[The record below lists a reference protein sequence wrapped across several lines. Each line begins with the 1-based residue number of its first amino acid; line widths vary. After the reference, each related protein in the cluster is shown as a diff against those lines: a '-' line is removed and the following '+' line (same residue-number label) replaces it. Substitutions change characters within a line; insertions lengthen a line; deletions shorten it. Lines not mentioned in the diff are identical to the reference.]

1 MTGTAP
7 PRARSKKRAERARA
21 IESGGCRSSL
31 AALVGG
37 AAAASAKSRSS
48 SNQNSPQTTKPT
60 KHKNQTKPNQTEAI
74 AAVLA
79 ACVEGAKVV
88 DLCRLGDDTVAREAA
103 VVFKGKKIEKGVA
116 FPTCVSPNSVV
127 GHLSP
132 ATAEADVA
140 LKAGDVVKVD
150 LGAHIDGYV
159 ATQAAT
165 RVVGGSASLDTP
177 ATGPAADV
185 IAAARTA
192 FDAAVRMMRPGKRV
206 ADVSDV
212 LAKCVEPFGCTLVE
226 GVMSHQIKRHVIDGN
241 KAVLNRPTP
250 EHRVDDAEFEQGE
263 VYAVD
268 VVVSTGEGHARV
280 KDERETTVFK
290 RAVDVEY
297 RCKLKAARA
306 VLHEVGKLSP
316 TMLFTTRRLKEAAA
330 AAAGG
335 AGGGG
340 KEEALT
346 DAQLRMGLTE
356 CLTHGLLH
364 AYPVLHEKAPTALVA
379 QFKATVLLMPGGASD
394 VITNWGGAVQA
405 VDTAGKA
412 VTDKEVLAVLAASLK
427 PKKKKAKA
435 GGGEAKAAVA

>member
-1 MTGTAP
+1 MSDTEGDIPQEDVLT
-7 PRARSKKRAERARA
+7 SDVVTKYK
-21 IESGGCRSSL
+21 
-31 AALVGG
+31 
-37 AAAASAKSRSS
+37 AAAEI
-48 SNQNSPQTTKPT
+48 SNK
-60 KHKNQTKPNQTEAI
+60 AI

-88 DLCRLGDDTVAREAA
+88 DLCRLGDDTITKESA
-103 VVFKGKKIEKGVA
+103 VVFKGKKIEKGIA

-132 ATAEADVA
+132 ATEADEGGVV

-165 RVVGGSASLDTP
+165 RVVGLASLETP

-185 IAAARTA
+185 IAAAHTA

-206 ADVSDV
+206 SDVSDV

-250 EHRVDDAEFEQGE
+250 EHRVEDAEFEQGE

-316 TMLFTTRRLKEAAA
+316 TMLFTTRRLKEAA
-330 AAAGG
+330 
-335 AGGGG
+335 G
-340 KEEALT
+340 KEAGSEALT

-364 AYPVLHEKAPTALVA
+364 AYPVLHEKQGALVA

-394 VITNWGGAVQA
+394 VITNWGGVAQA

-412 VTDKEVLAVLAASLK
+412 VEDKEVLAVLASSLK
-427 PKKKKAKA
+427 PKKKKSK
-435 GGGEAKAAVA
+435 GGAAKAAEGAAA